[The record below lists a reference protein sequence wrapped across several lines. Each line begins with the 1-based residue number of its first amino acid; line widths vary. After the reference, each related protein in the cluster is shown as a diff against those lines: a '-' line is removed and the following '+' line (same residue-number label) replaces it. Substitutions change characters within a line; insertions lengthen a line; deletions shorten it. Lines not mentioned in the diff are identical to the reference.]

1 MEKVFDSGDFPA
13 RDALAAWAEVTRHA
27 VMPTAFRLVDI
38 DTFDGWFKTM
48 PLGPA
53 QVSAMS
59 YSSFRTLRTPRLIH
73 ASDPECL
80 QIALPRSGSHVL
92 EQNRCQV
99 PAEPGQLLLFDSSR
113 PFEGYAD
120 GEALLIQLPRAL
132 LPLPAPRVERLTAR
146 ALPGDEG
153 VGRLLATFLTHLA
166 EDTTRYTPQDAARL
180 GTVGLDLVTAVLAH
194 HLDRESDVPADTRQR
209 ALFLRVTSFIQRHL
223 GDPALTP
230 EGIAAAHHISV
241 RSLHRLFQQHGVSV
255 RSWTRA
261 RRMEHCRRDL
271 ADPAKRHLAI
281 AAVAHRWGFPRPADF
296 TRAFRALHGITPSDY
311 RDRAHS
317 RGTESGTYSGT
328 ESGTHGRPGPG
339 ATAPR
344 APDRRC

>member
-1 MEKVFDSGDFPA
+1 MEKVFDSEDFPA
-13 RDALAAWAEVTRHA
+13 RDALAAWAEVTRRA

-48 PLGPA
+48 PLGSA

-59 YSSFRTLRTPRLIH
+59 YSSFCTLRTPDLIR

-92 EQNRCQV
+92 EQNRSQV
-99 PAEPGQLLLFDSSR
+99 RAGPGQLLVFDSSR

-132 LPLPAPRVERLTAR
+132 LPLPAHRVERLMTR
-146 ALPGDEG
+146 ALPADEG
-153 VGRLLATFLTHLA
+153 IGRLLGTFLTHLA
-166 EDTTRYTPQDAARL
+166 EGDTGCTAQDATRL
-180 GTVGLDLVTAVLAH
+180 GSVGLDLVTVVLAH

-209 ALFLRVTSFIQRHL
+209 ALFLRVTSFVQLHL
-223 GDPALTP
+223 GDPALST
-230 EGIAAAHHISV
+230 EGIAAAHHMSV

-255 RSWTRA
+255 RSWIRA
-261 RRMEHCRRDL
+261 QRMERCRRDL
-271 ADPAKRHLAI
+271 AEPMKRHLSI
-281 AAVAHRWGFPRPADF
+281 AAVANRWGFPRPADF

-317 RGTESGTYSGT
+317 RWTDSGSP
-328 ESGTHGRPGPG
+328 GRPGVG
-339 ATAPR
+339 TTAPQP
-344 APDRRC
+344 PDHHG

>member
-1 MEKVFDSGDFPA
+1 MEKVFDSEDFPA

-59 YSSFRTLRTPRLIH
+59 YSSFCTLRTPHLIR

-99 PAEPGQLLLFDSSR
+99 PAGPGQLLVFDSSR
-113 PFEGYAD
+113 PFQGYAD

-132 LPLPAPRVERLTAR
+132 LPLPAHRVERLMTR

-153 VGRLLATFLTHLA
+153 IGRLLATFLTHLA
-166 EDTTRYTPQDAARL
+166 EGDTGCTPRTPHGSGPSASTWSPSSSPITWTARAMSRPTP
-180 GTVGLDLVTAVLAH
+180 GSGPCSCASPRSSSVTWA
-194 HLDRESDVPADTRQR
+194 
-209 ALFLRVTSFIQRHL
+209 
-223 GDPALTP
+223 TP
-230 EGIAAAHHISV
+230 
-241 RSLHRLFQQHGVSV
+241 RS
-255 RSWTRA
+255 A
-261 RRMEHCRRDL
+261 RT
-271 ADPAKRHLAI
+271 AS
-281 AAVAHRWGFPRPADF
+281 PRPTTCRSARC
-296 TRAFRALHGITPSDY
+296 TGCS
-311 RDRAHS
+311 
-317 RGTESGTYSGT
+317 SGT
-328 ESGTHGRPGPG
+328 
-339 ATAPR
+339 A
-344 APDRRC
+344 